1 MKTTVITPENQSVK
15 ASDKVSNRAVN
26 VEKVSSANGL
36 PLSKSFDQDQPEVKK
51 VDALKTGVKPVEQ
64 VVAPVEIAHK
74 PALNLE
80 ETLKLVAELAKKTA
94 QRDRYNG
101 YIDMLKAFVVSQN
114 DDDDMAPNDT
124 SFKGCELMIKDG
136 QGHVF
141 RTDSAAVISGT
152 IDFMAGRFNERLA
165 EVEAEIVIPA

>member
-1 MKTTVITPENQSVK
+1 MKTTVITSENQSVK

-36 PLSKSFDQDQPEVKK
+36 PLSKSFDQDTPEVKK
-51 VDALKTGVKPVEQ
+51 MDALKTGVKPVEQ

-74 PALNLE
+74 PALNLA

-114 DDDDMAPNDT
+114 DDDMAPNDT

>member
-1 MKTTVITPENQSVK
+1 MKTTVISSEIQSGKADDQVK
-15 ASDKVSNRAVN
+15 SSPVKVEGV
-26 VEKVSSANGL
+26 VTGNGL
-36 PLSKSFDQDQPEVKK
+36 PESKAFDSDQTEVEKGELPK
-51 VDALKTGVKPVEQ
+51 AAVYADSQFFVPDVSA
-64 VVAPVEIAHK
+64 K

-80 ETLKLVAELAKKTA
+80 QTLKLVAELAKKTA

-101 YIDMLKAFVVSQN
+101 YIDMLKAFVVSQH
-114 DDDDMAPNDT
+114 DEDDMALKDT

>member
-1 MKTTVITPENQSVK
+1 MKTTVITSEIQSVK
-15 ASDKVSNRAVN
+15 ASDKVDNSPVN

-64 VVAPVEIAHK
+64 VAAPVGIANK

-80 ETLKLVAELAKKTA
+80 ETLKLVAELGKKTA

-114 DDDDMAPNDT
+114 DDDDMATNDT
-124 SFKGCELMIKDG
+124 SFKGCELLIKDG

-152 IDFMAGRFNERLA
+152 IDFMASRFNECLA